1 MGIVRNSCGLQCGS
15 VQWPSKPS
23 PTKTRRRTT
32 KQQSCTFRGYRKINW
47 QTATAA
53 TWWPGAVALLMY
65 RENGNGTGF
74 LLSVQMDLQSN
85 QMPCHEKEEVAWP
98 AEVATDV
105 LAISGKVEA
114 RAAGFSIL

>member
-53 TWWPGAVALLMY
+53 TWWPMY